1 MKSPQ
6 RILLIGAA
14 GRMGQ
19 AVIGAAERQPAI
31 VIAATCNRGER
42 IDQRINDCDV
52 VVDFSNADATQE
64 ICIACTRASKPLV
77 TGTTGHSAA
86 AKALI
91 EEAARV
97 IPIVAAPNFS
107 IGINM
112 LSLLAR
118 HAGDL
123 LGESFD
129 VEIVEAHHR
138 EKKDAP
144 SGTAKR
150 LAQILGGRKT
160 VEVAIHSIRGGDIV
174 GDHTIIFAGAGER
187 IELTHRASSR
197 ETFAIGA
204 LRAASWVVD
213 RPAGLYAMEDVLGL
227 SRQ

>member
-6 RILLIGAA
+6 RILLVGAA

-19 AVIGAAERQPAI
+19 AVIAAAERQPAV

-64 ICIACTRASKPLV
+64 IFIACLRARKPLV
-77 TGTTGHSAA
+77 TGTTGHSTA

-91 EEAARV
+91 EQAARV

-107 IGINM
+107 IGINT
-112 LSLLAR
+112 LSWLVR
-118 HAGDL
+118 HASDL

-129 VEIVEAHHR
+129 VEIVEAHHS

-150 LAQILGGRKT
+150 LAQILGGRKAG
-160 VEVAIHSIRGGDIV
+160 EVVIHSIRGGDTV

-197 ETFAIGA
+197 ETFALGA

-227 SRQ
+227 SGL